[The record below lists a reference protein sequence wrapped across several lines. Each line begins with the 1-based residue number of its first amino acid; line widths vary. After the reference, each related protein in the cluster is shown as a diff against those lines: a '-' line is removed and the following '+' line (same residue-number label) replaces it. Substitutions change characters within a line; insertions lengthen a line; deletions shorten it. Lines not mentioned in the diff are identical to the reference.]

1 MAGYHLILLSIII
14 EPATVIYTSPGRAD
28 LLSMSLL
35 QSWTDASTGHSIRR
49 LSTEPGTSTLYFN
62 YSSYTPSGDYLIV
75 STPSGISKTS
85 SSTFDISSVL
95 RISTPFKL
103 LFTGRK
109 TRTAYYSLQADPTQ
123 GYSAKTICAVDIDT
137 GISRVIC
144 EVEKGNIQSLNAD
157 ETLLAGV
164 DIDLPPDH
172 PRLANLQISKPRDPR
187 FDQVD
192 FQAKWPDGT
201 DMCYADA
208 KEVGLDERL
217 EAKIPM
223 KLFVIDTKTGV
234 RRDIYES
241 TDWLNHLL
249 FSPTDPNILMYCH
262 EGPWH
267 KVDRMWVLRLDQSP
281 PIPVKVHEREM
292 NMEIAG
298 HEWWSHDGEI
308 IYYDLQTPRG
318 LVFWLASYN
327 IITGK
332 RTRYHLQPHEWS
344 VHFNS
349 SPTSNLFCG
358 DGSDDTMVSRSSDAT
373 WLYLF
378 TPHSVPDVAGI
389 KARNAEKLVKAG
401 HLESRRLVNLSG
413 QDYRFEPNAMFT
425 PDGKWIVYRS
435 NEGGERHVY
444 AVKVEKEE

>member
-1 MAGYHLILLSIII
+1 MF
-14 EPATVIYTSPGRAD
+14 PAA
-28 LLSMSLL
+28 
-35 QSWTDASTGHSIRR
+35 WTDKSTGHRIRR

-62 YSSYTPSGDYLIV
+62 YSSFTPSGDYLIV
-75 STPSGISKTS
+75 STPTCISKTS
-85 SSTFDISSVL
+85 LSTFETTPIIS
-95 RISTPFKL
+95 ISTPFKL

-109 TRTAYYSLQADPTQ
+109 TRTAYYSLQAHATQ
-123 GYSAKTICAVDIDT
+123 GYTAKTICAVDIDT
-137 GISRVIC
+137 GVSRVVC
-144 EVEKGNIQSLNAD
+144 EVEKGNIQALNAD

-172 PRLANLQISKPRDPR
+172 PRIANLQISQPRDPR

-192 FQAKWPDGT
+192 FRAKWPDGT

-217 EAKIPM
+217 EAGIHM
-223 KLFVIDTKTGV
+223 KLFVVDTATGI
-234 RRDIYES
+234 RRDVYSS

-249 FSPTDPNILMYCH
+249 FSPTDPHALMFCH

-267 KVDRMWVLRLDQSP
+267 KVDRMWVLRLDQHP
-281 PIPVKVHEREM
+281 PAPVKVHEREM

-298 HEWWSHDGEI
+298 HEWWSHDGRT

-327 IITGK
+327 IITGE
-332 RTRYHLQPHEWS
+332 RRRYHLKPEEWS

-349 SPTSNLFCG
+349 SPTADLFCG
-358 DGSDDTMVSRSSDAT
+358 DGSDDTMVSHTKGAT

-378 TPHSVPDVAGI
+378 TPRAVPDVAGI
-389 KARNAEKLVKAG
+389 KAKNADQLVKAG
-401 HLESRRLVNLSG
+401 YLESRRLVDLAG
-413 QDYRFEPNAMFT
+413 QDYRYEPNAMFS
-425 PDGKWIVYRS
+425 PNGKWVIYRS
-435 NEGGERHVY
+435 NMGGERHVY
-444 AVKVEKEE
+444 AVEVEKR

>member
-1 MAGYHLILLSIII
+1 M
-14 EPATVIYTSPGRAD
+14 P
-28 LLSMSLL
+28 SLE
-35 QSWTDASTGHSIRR
+35 SWTDASTGHHIRQ

-62 YSSYTPSGDYLIV
+62 YSSFTPSGDYLIV
-75 STPSGISKTS
+75 STPSGISKIS
-85 SSTFDISSVL
+85 LSTFKNAQIIAISN
-95 RISTPFKL
+95 PFKL

-109 TRTAYYSLQADPTQ
+109 SRTAYYSLQADPTQ
-123 GYSAKTICAVDIDT
+123 GYTAKTICAVDIDS
-137 GISRVIC
+137 GIPRVVC
-144 EVEKGNIQSLNAD
+144 EVGKGNIQSLNAD

-172 PRLANLQISKPRDPR
+172 PRIANLQISQPRDPR

-192 FQAKWPDGT
+192 FRAKWPDGT
-201 DMCYADA
+201 EMSYADA

-223 KLFVIDTKTGV
+223 TLFIIDTTTGE
-234 RRDIYES
+234 RRDVYKS

-249 FSPTDPNILMYCH
+249 FSPTDPSSLMFCH

-267 KVDRMWVLRLDQSP
+267 KVDRMWVLNLDQSP
-281 PIPVKVHEREM
+281 PTPVKVHEREM

-298 HEWWSHDGEI
+298 HEWWSHDGQT

-327 IITGK
+327 IHTHERI
-332 RTRYHLQPHEWS
+332 RYHLQPHEWS

-349 SPTSNLFCG
+349 SPTSHLFCG
-358 DGSDDTMVSRSSDAT
+358 DGSDDTMVSHSSEAR

-378 TPHSVPDVAGI
+378 TPRSVPDVAGI
-389 KARNAEKLVKAG
+389 KARNAETLIKG
-401 HLESRRLVNLSG
+401 GYLESRRLVDMAD
-413 QDYRFEPNAMFT
+413 QDYRFEPNAMFS
-425 PDGKWIVYRS
+425 PDGKWVIYRS
-435 NEGGERHVY
+435 NVGGERHVY
-444 AVKVEKEE
+444 AVEVESKRE